1 MNKILSIIIPTYN
14 MEKYL
19 RKCLD
24 SLIVSDENMQLLEV
38 LVINDGSKDSSSL
51 IAHEYEE
58 KYPQTFRVV
67 DKENGHYGSC
77 INRGLKEAT
86 GKYVR
91 ILDSD
96 DSYDTK
102 NLSAYITKIA
112 NINVDLIMSDFDV
125 VNNDTVVKKYRYNL
139 PHEILTDFSEMPP
152 TIPMWMH
159 AVAYRTEILK
169 TMNYRQTE
177 GISYTDQEWIF
188 LPMSK
193 VKSFWYFP
201 HVVYKYSTGREGQT
215 IDKEVFVKNIGQE
228 VKGLFVMAEEYMQQ
242 IIPYSNP
249 NIKYLQERL
258 KYRMKAIYMSYLV
271 RYSDKLPVSELQ
283 SVDTNLKEYPEIY
296 KMTDEMIFHPKF
308 PVRYVEFWHKRYI
321 GNKLLFLILRYLEQF
336 IEFKERIKA
345 QKNEKQ

>member
-1 MNKILSIIIPTYN
+1 MKKILSIIIPTYN

-102 NLSAYITKIA
+102 NLSAYIAKMA
-112 NINVDLIMSDFDV
+112 NVNADLIMSDFDV
-125 VNNDTVVKKYRYNL
+125 VNNETIVKKYRYNL
-139 PHEILTDFSEMPP
+139 PYEILTDFSEMPP
-152 TIPMWMH
+152 TISMWMH

-169 TMNYRQTE
+169 TMNYKQTE
-177 GISYTDQEWIF
+177 GISYTDQEWLF

-193 VKSFWYFP
+193 VRSFWYFP

-228 VKGLFVMAEEYMQQ
+228 VKGLFVMAEEYVQQ
-242 IIPYSNP
+242 IIPYANP

-258 KYRMKAIYMSYLV
+258 KYRMKAIYMSYLI
-271 RYSDKLPVSELQ
+271 RYSDKLSVSDLRII
-283 SVDTNLKEYPEIY
+283 DTKLKKYPEIY
-296 KMTDEMIFHPKF
+296 KMTDEMFFHHKLPIK
-308 PVRYVEFWHKRYI
+308 YVKIWHYGYL
-321 GNKLLFLILRYLEQF
+321 GNSLLFIALKYIERF
-336 IEFKERIKA
+336 IDYKEKVKA
-345 QKNEKQ
+345 QI